1 MGSSRKAEIFVGAFV
16 LASLL
21 AFFVLAM
28 NISNLGS
35 LGSDKG
41 YQVKAQFDNIGG
53 LQARA
58 KVTLSGVSVGRVTG
72 ISYDK
77 ESFQAVV
84 TMTINA
90 GVDYLPSDTQA
101 SIYTSGLLGEQ
112 YISLEPGAED
122 DVLAEGSVVTLT
134 QSAVVLEE
142 IIGKLL
148 VSFTTKD

>member
-1 MGSSRKAEIFVGAFV
+1 MDSSRKTEIFVGAFV
-16 LASLL
+16 VLALL
-21 AFFVLAM
+21 AFFALAM

-35 LGSDKG
+35 LTSNKG
-41 YQVKAQFDNIGG
+41 YEVTAQFDNVGG
-53 LQARA
+53 LQPRA
-58 KVTLSGVSVGRVTG
+58 KVTLSGVSIGRVTG

-77 ESFQAVV
+77 QSFRAVV
-84 TMTINA
+84 TMTINSD
-90 GVDYLPSDTQA
+90 VDYLPSDTQA

-122 DVLAEGSVVTLT
+122 EVLAAGSSVDLT

>member
-1 MGSSRKAEIFVGAFV
+1 MGSSRKTEIFVGGFV
-16 LASLL
+16 LVALL

-41 YQVKAQFDNIGG
+41 YEVTAQFDNIGG
-53 LQARA
+53 LQSRA
-58 KVTLSGVSVGRVTG
+58 KVTLSGVAIGRVTG

-77 ESFQAVV
+77 ESFRAVV
-84 TMTINA
+84 TMKING

-122 DVLAEGSVVTLT
+122 EVLEEGSAVTLT

>member
-1 MGSSRKAEIFVGAFV
+1 MGSSRKTEIFVGAFV
-16 LASLL
+16 LVALL

-41 YQVKAQFDNIGG
+41 YEVTAQFDNVGG
-53 LQARA
+53 LQPRA
-58 KVTLSGVSVGRVTG
+58 KVTLSGVAIGRVTG

-77 ESFQAVV
+77 ESFRAVV
-84 TMTINA
+84 TMKING

-122 DVLAEGSVVTLT
+122 EVLEEGSAVTLT

>member
-1 MGSSRKAEIFVGAFV
+1 MGSSKKTEIFVGAFV
-16 LASLL
+16 LASLI

-41 YQVKAQFDNIGG
+41 YEVTAQFDNIGG
-53 LQARA
+53 LQPRA
-58 KVTLSGVSVGRVTG
+58 KVTLSGVSVGRVAN

-77 ESFQAVV
+77 ESFRAVV
-84 TMTINA
+84 TMAINE

-101 SIYTSGLLGEQ
+101 SIYTAGLLGEQ

-122 DVLAEGSVVTLT
+122 DVLAEGSAVFLT

-148 VSFTTKD
+148 VSFTTKN

>member
-1 MGSSRKAEIFVGAFV
+1 MGSSRKSEIFVGAFV
-16 LASLL
+16 LLALL

-41 YQVKAQFDNIGG
+41 YQVTAQFDNIGG
-53 LQARA
+53 LQPRA
-58 KVTLSGVSVGRVTG
+58 KVTLSGVAVGRVTG

-84 TMTINA
+84 TMMLN
-90 GVDYLPSDTQA
+90 GDVNYLPSDTQA

-122 DVLAEGSVVTLT
+122 ETLAAGSSITLT